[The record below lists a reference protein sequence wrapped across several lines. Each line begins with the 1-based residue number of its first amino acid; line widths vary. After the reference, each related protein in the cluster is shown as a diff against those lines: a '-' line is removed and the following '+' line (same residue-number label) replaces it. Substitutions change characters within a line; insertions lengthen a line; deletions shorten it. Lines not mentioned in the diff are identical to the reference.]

1 MTLKAG
7 AAAVILLCVGATSA
21 GAQSAQAVRF
31 KDLEGAAIEA
41 EFVYS
46 RTFRVEDR
54 VRSNELLSQFNLAIG
69 PGDALKQ
76 TVVSTIIAPN
86 GREKNTR
93 GAADFILGKPR
104 KAANGPVV
112 WKFENGTLTRL
123 QSLLSGARRISFVLK
138 REGDKLTCTVD
149 AAFAREEGM
158 GEIETKST
166 SRPGATV
173 QWLDIKQK
181 SATCR
186 VVRP

>member
-1 MTLKAG
+1 MTPKAS
-7 AAAVILLCVGATSA
+7 AAAVVLVCFGATSA
-21 GAQSAQAVRF
+21 GAQTTQTVQF
-31 KDLEGAAIEA
+31 KDLEGSMIEA

-46 RTFRVEDR
+46 RTFRVQDR

-76 TVVSTIIAPN
+76 TVASTIIAPN
-86 GREKNTR
+86 GREKNTNSS
-93 GAADFILGKPR
+93 ADFILGKPR
-104 KAANGPVV
+104 RAANGPVV
-112 WKFENGTLTRL
+112 WRFENGTLTRL

-138 REGDKLTCTVD
+138 REGGKLTCTVD

-186 VVRP
+186 VVQP